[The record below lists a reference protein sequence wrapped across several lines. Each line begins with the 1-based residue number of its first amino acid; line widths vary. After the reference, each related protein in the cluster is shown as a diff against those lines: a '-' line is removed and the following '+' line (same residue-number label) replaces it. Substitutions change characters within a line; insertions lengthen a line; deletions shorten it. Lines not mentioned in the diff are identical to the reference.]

1 MHRSRPRATC
11 RLLKIKGLRA
21 HTWSNFLSSLYNI
34 FPSREVF
41 APFQSMHGKI
51 SRLVNAPRMRRLHS
65 KITKRARQ
73 ELLRVKINPKKKTA
87 NASPTWACSK
97 KFLNGSERRFCD
109 TGHYAW
115 IWSYACTLDDTTI
128 FLHFDP
134 FALLKLNSK
143 VCQIY

>member
-51 SRLVNAPRMRRLHS
+51 SRLVNAPRIETASFTNH
-65 KITKRARQ
+65 KARQ
-73 ELLRVKINPKKKTA
+73 ARVIESENKPQKKNCECIA
-87 NASPTWACSK
+87 HLGLFK
-97 KFLNGSERRFCD
+97 KVSE
-109 TGHYAW
+109 W
-115 IWSYACTLDDTTI
+115 IGE
-128 FLHFDP
+128 
-134 FALLKLNSK
+134 ALL
-143 VCQIY
+143 